1 MIEFRHTE
9 DEVKEALTYISQFSE
24 DKEFITKSIIVIDF
38 IEDLNSLC
46 NYYKEE
52 AEKSANL
59 LLGLTDSIVKNSKL
73 NDKQRYIE
81 KMKRLQKIIKKEE

>member
-9 DEVKEALTYISQFSE
+9 DEVKEALTYIAEFSE
-24 DKEFITKSIIVIDF
+24 DKEFITKSIIIIDF

-59 LLGLTDSIVKNSKL
+59 LLGLADSIVKNNKL
-73 NDKQRYIE
+73 SDKQRYIE
-81 KMKRLQKIIKKEE
+81 KIKRLHKVVKKEE

>member
-24 DKEFITKSIIVIDF
+24 DKEFVIKSIIVIDF

-52 AEKSANL
+52 AEKSTNL

-73 NDKQRYIE
+73 NNKQKYIE
-81 KMKRLQKIIKKEE
+81 KVKRLRKVVKKEE

>member
-24 DKEFITKSIIVIDF
+24 DKEFVIKSIIVIDF

-52 AEKSANL
+52 AEKSTNL

-73 NDKQRYIE
+73 TDKQKYIE
-81 KMKRLQKIIKKEE
+81 KVKRLHKVIKKEE

>member
-24 DKEFITKSIIVIDF
+24 DKEFITKSIIIIDF

-46 NYYKEE
+46 LYYKEE
-52 AEKSANL
+52 AEKRANL
-59 LLGLTDSIVKNSKL
+59 LLELTDSIVKNNTL
-73 NDKQRYIE
+73 TDKQQYIE
-81 KMKRLQKIIKKEE
+81 KVKRLHKVIKKEE

>member
-46 NYYKEE
+46 LYYKEE

-73 NDKQRYIE
+73 TDKQKYIE
-81 KMKRLQKIIKKEE
+81 KIKRLHKVIKKEE